1 MASKG
6 ISPAAQERKW
16 QIESDAETLRRAEEI
31 KADPKRLKPA
41 QKKLTEMDKY
51 IRAAAG
57 KK

>member
-1 MASKG
+1 MAKG
-6 ISPAAQERKW
+6 NNMAAQERKW